1 MRLVYADYLDSIN
14 SRPNH
19 ISMKEITNNAGI
31 IKSILEG
38 KYPSDGDTPVL
49 MCVVGRSGSGKS
61 RFIQDSVGEA
71 FVHVDAGLIYLE
83 AGGEVVVDFPDPF
96 QDDVNEI
103 GSSVCADAVMNRL
116 DLVLEFSGSDT
127 VQMQVLMRAFED
139 AGYEVVIKY
148 VSTDLNQATIRNLDE
163 ANETVHAQDTDPMH
177 YSWLIGAVNGYSPAP
192 TLEPPAPSTG
202 LTSSLF
208 KRSNEKRKTITSLSE
223 ATEILEEFLTFSAN
237 DRSSLKDAHTLP
249 HERSKILD
257 AIRFLESNDSEVEGQ
272 VSVDRSAVLKY
283 HIIDAHDRD
292 LLNELN
298 ASPSERDITIRMADE
313 SVSASEL
320 EDLELI
326 RAHRERLR
334 AKYDARYALESSETA

>member
-49 MCVVGRSGSGKS
+49 VCVVGRSGSGKS

-202 LTSSLF
+202 LT
-208 KRSNEKRKTITSLSE
+208 
-223 ATEILEEFLTFSAN
+223 
-237 DRSSLKDAHTLP
+237 
-249 HERSKILD
+249 
-257 AIRFLESNDSEVEGQ
+257 
-272 VSVDRSAVLKY
+272 
-283 HIIDAHDRD
+283 
-292 LLNELN
+292 
-298 ASPSERDITIRMADE
+298 
-313 SVSASEL
+313 
-320 EDLELI
+320 
-326 RAHRERLR
+326 
-334 AKYDARYALESSETA
+334 